1 MKTLNFLH
9 LDEKM
14 VQNVVA
20 SLQQLLADYQV
31 HYTNLRD
38 FHWNVKGHGFF
49 VLHEK
54 FESMYDDAAA
64 KVDELAERILTLG
77 GTPENKFSG
86 YLKFARVPE
95 ISGVSSSREAVEHI
109 LNTYKHF
116 IAEERKLIG
125 LAEEANDVVT
135 ADLLT
140 GYLKEQEKM
149 IWMLV
154 AFSTRSCD
162 HK

>member
-14 VQNVVA
+14 AQNVVA

-54 FESMYDDAAA
+54 FESLYDDAAT
-64 KVDELAERILTLG
+64 KIDEIAERILTLG
-77 GTPENKFSG
+77 GTPENRFSE
-86 YLKFARVPE
+86 YLKVAKIKE
-95 ISGVSSSREAVEHI
+95 TAGVKCGHGAVDHVLDAYGYHI
-109 LNTYKHF
+109 G
-116 IAEERKLIG
+116 EERRLIK
-125 LAEEANDVVT
+125 LAEEAGDAVT
-135 ADLLT
+135 VDMMT
-140 GYLKEQEKM
+140 GYIAEQEKM
-149 IWMLV
+149 VWMLV
-154 AFSTRSCD
+154 AYSTPACQ
-162 HK
+162 K